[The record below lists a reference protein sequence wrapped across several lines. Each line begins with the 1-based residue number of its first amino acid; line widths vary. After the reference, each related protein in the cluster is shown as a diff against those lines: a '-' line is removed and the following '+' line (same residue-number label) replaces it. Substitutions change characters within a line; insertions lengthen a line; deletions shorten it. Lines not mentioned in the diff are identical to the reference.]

1 MAEKARTAQK
11 GKAGG
16 VMKRECPTCGGE
28 SRVVQFAGFGKKGF
42 YWVCEKN
49 TEHAVKTH

>member
-1 MAEKARTAQK
+1 MAGKARTAQR

-16 VMKRECPTCGGE
+16 VVKRECRTCGAD

-49 TEHAVKTH
+49 VEHAVKTH